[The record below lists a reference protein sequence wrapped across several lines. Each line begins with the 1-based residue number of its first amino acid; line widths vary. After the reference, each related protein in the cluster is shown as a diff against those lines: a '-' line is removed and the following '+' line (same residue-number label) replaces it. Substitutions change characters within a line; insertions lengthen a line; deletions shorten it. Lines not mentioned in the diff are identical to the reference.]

1 MSTVAAAAAKIIQLD
16 VKAQSAQSRVIFVLY
31 ATRKIKALLLFFF
44 SSVVHTAANISQ
56 GKLFLRFNVTR
67 ALALLL
73 LLLVVGRP
81 SLLIKLFT
89 LLDEANASAEA
100 VAAAKGGED

>member
-1 MSTVAAAAAKIIQLD
+1 M
-16 VKAQSAQSRVIFVLY
+16 
-31 ATRKIKALLLFFF
+31 
-44 SSVVHTAANISQ
+44 
-56 GKLFLRFNVTR
+56 TR

-89 LLDEANASAEA
+89 LLDEAIAAVSGEV
-100 VAAAKGGED
+100 VAATEEKNDPLKH

>member
-1 MSTVAAAAAKIIQLD
+1 MLH
-16 VKAQSAQSRVIFVLY
+16 VKSKRCCFL
-31 ATRKIKALLLFFF
+31 F

-89 LLDEANASAEA
+89 LLDEAIAAVSGEV
-100 VAAAKGGED
+100 VAATEEKNDPLKH

>member
-1 MSTVAAAAAKIIQLD
+1 MLH
-16 VKAQSAQSRVIFVLY
+16 VKSKRCCC
-31 ATRKIKALLLFFF
+31 FFF
-44 SSVVHTAANISQ
+44 IGCPHTAANISQ

-89 LLDEANASAEA
+89 LLDEANATTAS
-100 VAAAKGGED
+100 AAAPAAEEKK